1 MPLCSH
7 AELVPTSHIKWIGS
21 FSRTPHRVAIGHDAF
36 ARYDVDAFARYELSR
51 GEGELLPGSSARSVI
66 AMCAILQCDGM
77 GFDAV
82 RAMMLPALLF
92 RSPGQLL
99 LGTVGT
105 TVGIDI
111 TRVVPTVCR
120 SVM

>member
-1 MPLCSH
+1 M
-7 AELVPTSHIKWIGS
+7 
-21 FSRTPHRVAIGHDAF
+21 
-36 ARYDVDAFARYELSR
+36 FARYELSR

-92 RSPGQLL
+92 RSPEQQLL

-105 TVGIDI
+105 VGAIDI
-111 TRVVPTVCR
+111 TRVPTVPTVPYCGR
-120 SVM
+120 YVAALCKVVGS